1 MSSGRPPFTRSVP
14 GTRAERRNQRQRRRR
29 VQAALGAGLLAG
41 TAVVAVVVAGEGGD
55 TTATSRTLLMN
66 EGTADPAQGADPAA
80 GAPAD
85 PLPGTS
91 APADVTP
98 TPSATPAADPT
109 RTTSAPSARPTAE
122 RPAGGTGT
130 GGTKSGGDGSR
141 SKDGGQDGDK
151 GGDKDKG
158 SAGGSGT
165 GGGGGSADDAEGT
178 VISLVNDH
186 RAAAG
191 CGPLKADAD
200 LTRAAR
206 AYSATMRRAGV
217 LSHTGPDGSTMTSRI
232 EAAGYAWSGLGENIA
247 QGQQDAAAVVDAW
260 MHSPGHRA
268 NILNCKF
275 TEIGVGV
282 DRGSGGPWWT
292 QDFGTPR

>member
-1 MSSGRPPFTRSVP
+1 MSSGRPQFTRSVP

-41 TAVVAVVVAGEGGD
+41 TAIVAVVVAGEGGD
-55 TTATSRTLLMN
+55 TTGTSRTLLMN
-66 EGTADPAQGADPAA
+66 EGAADPAQGADPGA

-85 PLPGTS
+85 PLP
-91 APADVTP
+91 APSDTVDATPAPSP
-98 TPSATPAADPT
+98 TPSATPTSASAPST
-109 RTTSAPSARPTAE
+109 RTTGE
-122 RPAGGTGT
+122 RPAAGTGT

-141 SKDGGQDGDK
+141 SRAGDKGSDK

-165 GGGGGSADDAEGT
+165 GGGGAGSADDAEGT

-186 RAAAG
+186 RAEAG
-191 CGPLKADAD
+191 CGPLKADTD

-206 AYSATMRRAGV
+206 AYSATMRKAGV

-282 DRGSGGPWWT
+282 DRGTGGPWWT